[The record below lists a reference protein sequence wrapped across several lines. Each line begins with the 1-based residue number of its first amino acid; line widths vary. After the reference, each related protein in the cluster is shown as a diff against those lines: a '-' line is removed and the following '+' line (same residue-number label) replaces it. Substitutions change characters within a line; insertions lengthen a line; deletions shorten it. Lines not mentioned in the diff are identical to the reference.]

1 MIISYKKRKI
11 SIEVK
16 KLSEFGK
23 VRGLMFRSLENS
35 PNLLF
40 EFNKKKRQIMH
51 SLFVFFP
58 FLVLW
63 LDGNE
68 VKEIQYIDSFR
79 LSIKPKNNYNKCI
92 EIPFNRKNRNIIA
105 FFDGKRKI

>member
-1 MIISYKKRKI
+1 MDLTYKKRRI
-11 SIEVK
+11 SIELK
-16 KLSEFGK
+16 KLSELGK
-23 VRGLMFRSLENS
+23 VRGLMFRSSKNS
-35 PNLLF
+35 QNFLF
-40 EFNKKKRQIMH
+40 EFKKKKRQTLH